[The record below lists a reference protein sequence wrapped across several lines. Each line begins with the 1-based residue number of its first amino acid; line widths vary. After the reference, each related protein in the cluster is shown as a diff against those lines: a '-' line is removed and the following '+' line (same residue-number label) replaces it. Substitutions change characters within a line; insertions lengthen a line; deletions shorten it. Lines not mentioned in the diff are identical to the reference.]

1 MVCFVHSLRNV
12 VAFLSWI
19 MHFQAFASSDA
30 STKGKGEEKRVTVP
44 RVESRR
50 AVSPLGSCADPGS
63 AWNHQH
69 RHCAPVKAQ
78 LMVEVPAASF
88 SYVVRS
94 GGTVREGALRNSL
107 A

>member
-1 MVCFVHSLRNV
+1 
-12 VAFLSWI
+12 

-50 AVSPLGSCADPGS
+50 AVSLPGSCADPGS
-63 AWNHQH
+63 TWNHRH
-69 RHCAPVKAQ
+69 GHCAPVKAQ

-94 GGTVREGALRNSL
+94 GGTVSEGALRNSL